1 MGKFYS
7 DTLEEAIKL
16 IYFQSNPA
24 RYPEGVKL
32 LEKAVADGEADA
44 YYFLARCYAWEDGD
58 VPEDE
63 LKARQLSR
71 DGIAKGSDLC
81 VLGADRMNALQGD
94 VQAAMKKPLRESF
107 DVVLKKA
114 EEGEPMAQYAVGLF
128 YFWGDM
134 LVDIQQPAT
143 PQDAAKLEK

>member
-7 DTLEEAIKL
+7 DTLEDAIKL

-32 LEKAVADGEADA
+32 LEKAVEEGEPDA
-44 YYFLARCYAWEDGD
+44 YYFLARCCAWEDGD

-63 LKARQLSR
+63 LRARQLSR
-71 DGIAKGSDLC
+71 EGIAKGSDLC

-94 VQAAMKKPLRESF
+94 VRAAMTKTLKDRKS
-107 DVVLKKA
+107 VV
-114 EEGEPMAQYAVGLF
+114 
-128 YFWGDM
+128 
-134 LVDIQQPAT
+134 
-143 PQDAAKLEK
+143 